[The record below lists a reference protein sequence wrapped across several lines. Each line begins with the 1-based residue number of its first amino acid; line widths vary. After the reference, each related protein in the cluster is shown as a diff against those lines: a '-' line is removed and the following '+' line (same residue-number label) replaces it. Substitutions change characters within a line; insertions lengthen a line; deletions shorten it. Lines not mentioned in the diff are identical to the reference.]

1 MNHALVE
8 STLATMQPLLDSPEF
23 SGVVRVD
30 IAGTTV
36 LESAHGLADRAHGVA
51 MTSGT
56 RIAVASGGKFFTAL
70 VVMSLVEQGVLALD
84 TTARSMLGTDL
95 PLIDDAVT
103 VEHLLA
109 HRSGIGDYLDED
121 IHDDFTEYLM
131 PVPVHRLVTTED
143 FVQVLDGHPQK
154 FSPGERFSYCDGG
167 YVVLALLAERGSD
180 TPYHEL
186 VDRLVINKAGLT
198 GTAFLRT
205 DELPG
210 DAALGYLFQ
219 DGCTCR
225 CALPATA
232 AFSPPPQ
239 T

>member
-1 MNHALVE
+1 M
-8 STLATMQPLLDSPEF
+8 
-23 SGVVRVD
+23 
-30 IAGTTV
+30 
-36 LESAHGLADRAHGVA
+36 
-51 MTSGT
+51 
-56 RIAVASGGKFFTAL
+56 
-70 VVMSLVEQGVLALD
+70 
-84 TTARSMLGTDL
+84 
-95 PLIDDAVT
+95 T

-154 FSPGERFSYCDGG
+154 SRPASASPTAMAATSCS
-167 YVVLALLAERGSD
+167 ALLAERGSD

-186 VDRLVINKAGLT
+186 VDRLVIDKAGLT

-219 DGCTCR
+219 DGFRTNVLHMPLRATGDGGIFTTASDIASLWMRSSPAVSSARSRCQLMTRSHSDDAWAKTAMASGSGCTAPTTR
-225 CALPATA
+225 CCNGSSTPARRSGRVTSHRRA
-232 AFSPPPQ
+232 SPSAC
-239 T
+239 